1 MIDISLIDFPMP
13 KPGTPGWTKE
23 PWCGYMSTI
32 DRMVDRE
39 FEKLIADESPTTQ
52 QEFINYM
59 NLSPAERQE
68 IDLQEE
74 MERQEQE
81 KFFAKWLLLQIKKRF
96 PDQLEK
102 VQAECVGLE
111 KWSDVTERL
120 TIRLLELMESQKDLS
135 AGTLWHKAFIEKY
148 PTAVNLGGDRYLIK
162 GKRII
167 LQAVLAEDL
176 HTENIIIPDPVN
188 YLGHWICFYTYSVK
202 LQKVAY
208 IGWYEVKTL
217 PDENLYLNIPVSEIK
232 K

>member
-1 MIDISLIDFPMP
+1 MINIDFPIP
-13 KPGTPGWTKE
+13 APSTAWNKNEWVN
-23 PWCGYMSTI
+23 YMCI
-32 DRMVDRE
+32 VEWMVDRE
-39 FEKLIADESPTTQ
+39 FSKLISDESQTTQ
-52 QEFINYM
+52 QEFLTYM
-59 NLSPAERQE
+59 NLSPAQRQE

-74 MERQEQE
+74 MERQDQE
-81 KFFAKWLLLQIKKRF
+81 KVYAKWLLLQIRNRF
-96 PDQLEK
+96 PDDLERI
-102 VQAECVGLE
+102 QAECVGLE
-111 KWSDVTERL
+111 KWSDVTERV
-120 TIRLLELMESQKDLS
+120 TIRLVELMETQKDLS
-135 AGTLWHKAFIEKY
+135 GGTLWHKAFIQKY

-202 LQKVAY
+202 LEKVAY

>member
-111 KWSDVTERL
+111 KWSNVTERL
-120 TIRLLELMESQKDLS
+120 TIRLLELMEIQKDLS
-135 AGTLWHKAFIEKY
+135 GGTLWHKAFIEKY
-148 PTAVNLGGDRYLIK
+148 PAAVNLGGDRYLIK
-162 GKRII
+162 GKKII

-176 HTENIIIPDPVN
+176 KIEKIILPDPDN
-188 YLGHWICFYTYSVK
+188 YLRSWICFYAYSVK
-202 LQKVAY
+202 MEKVAY
-208 IGWYEVKTL
+208 IGWYEVKEL
-217 PDENLYLNIPVSEIK
+217 PVETTYLIIPLSEIK

>member
-1 MIDISLIDFPMP
+1 MINIDFPIP
-13 KPGTPGWTKE
+13 APSTAWNKNEWVN
-23 PWCGYMSTI
+23 YMSI
-32 DRMVDRE
+32 IERMVDRE
-39 FEKLIADESPTTQ
+39 FSKLISDESQTTQ
-52 QEFINYM
+52 QEFLTYM
-59 NLSPAERQE
+59 NLSPAQRQE

-81 KFFAKWLLLQIKKRF
+81 KVYAKWLLLQIKNRF
-96 PDQLEK
+96 PDHLERIK
-102 VQAECVGLE
+102 AECVGLE

-120 TIRLLELMESQKDLS
+120 TIRLVELMESQKDLS
-135 AGTLWHKAFIEKY
+135 GGTLWHKAFIEKY
-148 PTAVNLGGDRYLIK
+148 PAAVKLGGDRYLIK

-217 PDENLYLNIPVSEIK
+217 PDENLYLNIALSEIK